1 MLDTAPA
8 PPHAAPSDSSADRP
22 SLTLALAQCAHRSD
36 GDALALARDWCARAT
51 DAGADLI
58 CFPECLMTPFET
70 EPDEYA
76 ASAEPADGPFAQAI
90 SELARETGLWV
101 VWTMNEADPDGG
113 RPYNTAV
120 VTSSSGET
128 MSRYRKVHLFDS
140 GTYQESSKMQAG
152 SELPHVIET
161 PWGRISAA
169 ICYDLRFC
177 ELSRNLALEG
187 AELVL
192 FPSAWV
198 AGPQKVE
205 QWRALL
211 AARAV
216 ENGMFAAGLSRA
228 GGEYAASSAVYAP
241 DGRAVALA
249 GTGEELVVCIL
260 DLAEVRSAREAIP
273 VLRHRRPE
281 LYGSGA

>member
-1 MLDTAPA
+1 MSET
-8 PPHAAPSDSSADRP
+8 
-22 SLTLALAQCAHRSD
+22 SLTLALAQCAHRDD
-36 GDALALARDWCARAT
+36 GDSLALARDWCGRAL
-51 DAGADLI
+51 DAGADLV

-70 EPDEYA
+70 APEDYA

-101 VWTMNEADPDGG
+101 VWTMNEADPNGG

-128 MSRYRKVHLFDS
+128 LSRYRKVHLFDS
-140 GTYQESSKMQAG
+140 GSYRESSKMQAG
-152 SELPHVIET
+152 SELPRAVET

-177 ELSRNLALEG
+177 ELSRKLALEG
-187 AELVL
+187 TELVL
-192 FPSAWV
+192 YPSAWV
-198 AGPQKVE
+198 AGPQKVD

-228 GGEYAASSAVYAP
+228 GGDYAASSAVYAP

-249 GTGEELVVCIL
+249 GTGEELLTCTV
-260 DLAEVRSAREAIP
+260 DLAESRAAREAIP
-273 VLRHRRPE
+273 VLDHRRPE
-281 LYGSGA
+281 LYGNGA